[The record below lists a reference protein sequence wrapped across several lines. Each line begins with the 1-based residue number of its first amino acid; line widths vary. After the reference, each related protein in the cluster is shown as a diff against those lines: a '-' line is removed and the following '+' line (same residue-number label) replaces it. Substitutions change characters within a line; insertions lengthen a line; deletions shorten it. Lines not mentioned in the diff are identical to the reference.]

1 MPTKA
6 RGFLLRGMAKQGTAV
21 ALLTAT
27 CLFCLMVEVTGMHKL
42 PSALGPCDDI
52 RAEIASQLKGKRL
65 AVFLDYDG
73 TLTPIVARPELAV
86 LAENMRETV
95 RRLAELCP
103 VAIVS
108 GRDRL
113 DVQQLVQLESLIY
126 AGSHGF
132 DIAGPE
138 GRAVQFE
145 QGSSFL
151 VSLDRAEQELLKA
164 LLGLD
169 GTRVERKKF
178 SIAVHFRGVAQ
189 YDEGRVEPIVDAVLA
204 RHPDLRKGLGK
215 KVFELQPGIDWH
227 KGKAVLWLLEALHL
241 NADDVVP
248 VYIGDDVTDEDAF
261 QALAGQTERA
271 QHGVGIVV
279 VETPRPTAAQYS
291 LKDTDEVQA
300 FLHQLSVALRVTA
313 Q

>member
-1 MPTKA
+1 MP
-6 RGFLLRGMAKQGTAV
+6 
-21 ALLTAT
+21 
-27 CLFCLMVEVTGMHKL
+27 EL
-42 PSALGPCDDI
+42 PSALDQWDD
-52 RAEIASQLKGKRL
+52 IASQLQGKRL

-73 TLTPIVARPELAV
+73 TLTPIVARPELAM
-86 LAENMRETV
+86 LAEDMREAV
-95 RRLAELCP
+95 RNLAELCP

-113 DVQQLVQLESLIY
+113 DVQQLVQIKSLIY

-138 GRAVQFE
+138 GKAIQFE
-145 QGSSFL
+145 QGSGFL
-151 VSLDRAEQELLKA
+151 ASLDQAEQELLKTLSGVA
-164 LLGLD
+164 GV
-169 GTRVERKKF
+169 RVERKKF

-189 YDEGRVEPIVDAVLA
+189 TDEGRVGPIVDAVLA
-204 RHPDLRKGLGK
+204 HHADLRKGLGK

-227 KGKAVLWLLEALHL
+227 KGKAVLWLLEALGL

-261 QALAGQTERA
+261 RSLTGQIEQAKQGI
-271 QHGVGIVV
+271 GIVV
-279 VETPRPTAAQYS
+279 TETPRPTVARYS
-291 LKDTDEVQA
+291 LRNTDEVQT
-300 FLHQLSVALRVTA
+300 FLYQLGGFLRITA

>member
-1 MPTKA
+1 MP
-6 RGFLLRGMAKQGTAV
+6 
-21 ALLTAT
+21 
-27 CLFCLMVEVTGMHKL
+27 EL

-73 TLTPIVARPELAV
+73 TLTPIFARPELAV

-95 RRLAELCP
+95 RRLAELCS

-138 GRAVQFE
+138 GRAIQFE

-227 KGKAVLWLLEALHL
+227 KGKAVLWLLEALGL

-261 QALAGQTERA
+261 QALAGQTEHA
-271 QHGVGIVV
+271 QRGVGIVV
-279 VETPRPTAAQYS
+279 AETPRPTAAQYS

-300 FLHQLSVALRVTA
+300 FLYQLSVALRVTA